1 MVNLTELCQ
10 ELRNYFEYKKKFGRF
25 KIENGQLVNVL
36 LETDQY
42 FRIVGSLKND
52 GVWNTTDTLKD
63 EEFNGAVWLMAVP
76 PAVIKL
82 ANDIDTWQTGNAQ
95 ILNSPFQSESFGG
108 YSYNKG
114 SGADSSGVVNWQTFF
129 KKRLNK
135 WRKL

>member
-1 MVNLTELCQ
+1 M
-10 ELRNYFEYKKKFGRF
+10 
-25 KIENGQLVNVL
+25 
-36 LETDQY
+36 
-42 FRIVGSLKND
+42 GSLKND
-52 GVWNTTDTLKD
+52 GVWNATDILKD

-76 PAVIKL
+76 PAVVKL

-114 SGADSSGVVNWQTFF
+114 SGADNSGVVNWQTFF